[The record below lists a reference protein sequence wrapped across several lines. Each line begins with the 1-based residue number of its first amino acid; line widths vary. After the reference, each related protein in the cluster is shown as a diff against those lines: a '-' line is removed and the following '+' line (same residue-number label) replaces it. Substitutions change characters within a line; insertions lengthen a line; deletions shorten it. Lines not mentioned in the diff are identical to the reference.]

1 MAERSDTRTR
11 IIGAAA
17 ELLDD
22 GGPDAVTTRS
32 VSAAAG
38 VQPPAIYRLFGDMGG
53 LLDAVAADGF
63 ARYLAQ
69 KEAQAPTGDP
79 VDDLRAGWDLHQ
91 EFAREHPAHYGLMYR
106 PDRRGATSEAVER
119 ADEILRGLIRRTAE
133 AGRLVTGVEH
143 AARMLHS
150 AARGVAFSQIEAP
163 PGERDPELSDRMREA
178 VLASITTDA
187 PGRDTGEGEDA
198 PAEEDPGT
206 DHEPARRA
214 IALRAILDD
223 SPAPLTPG
231 ERALLEELLD
241 RIAAGARP

>member
-11 IIGAAA
+11 IVGAAA
-17 ELLDD
+17 RLLDD

-69 KEAQAPTGDP
+69 KEAQPPTGDP

-91 EFAREHPAHYGLMYR
+91 EFARGHPAHYRLMYR
-106 PDRRGATSEAVER
+106 PDRTEATSEAVDR
-119 ADEILRGLIRRTAE
+119 ADEILHGLIRRIAE

-143 AARMLHS
+143 AARMVHS
-150 AARGVAFSQIEAP
+150 AGRGVAFSQIEAP
-163 PGERDPELSDRMREA
+163 PGDRDPELSERMREA

-187 PGRDTGEGEDA
+187 PDRAAGEGT
-198 PAEEDPGT
+198 PPEEDGGA
-206 DHEPARRA
+206 DREPARRA

-223 SPAPLTPG
+223 APAPLTRG

-241 RIAAGARP
+241 RIAGGAGR